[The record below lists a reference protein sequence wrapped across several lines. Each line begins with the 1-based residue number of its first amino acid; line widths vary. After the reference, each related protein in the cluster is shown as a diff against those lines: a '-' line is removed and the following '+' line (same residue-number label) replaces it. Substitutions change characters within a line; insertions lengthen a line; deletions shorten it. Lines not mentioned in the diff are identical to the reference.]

1 VGVRSRPKAYEC
13 ARQQKEK
20 RQCSIYESDILD
32 YKANMKIQSKFN
44 KDSLKDA
51 FMSFGLNSA
60 ISKSE
65 KFYTSST
72 DAQWS
77 PLASKIFGFPWVSSV
92 EIKPQEIIIQREDWV
107 DWSMLAEP
115 LNDMI
120 EHHFSFYEESD
131 IIEENQEPRVEV
143 EKEKIVLSEEAKPI
157 AEFIDAHINPQL
169 ADHGGRVQLVDY
181 QNSTL
186 YLEMQGGCQ
195 GCGMAAKTMRD
206 GIEVAIKKEFPEIKN
221 INDVTLHS
229 EGVNPYYN

>member
-1 VGVRSRPKAYEC
+1 MRKIESR
-13 ARQQKEK
+13 
-20 RQCSIYESDILD
+20 
-32 YKANMKIQSKFN
+32 FN
-44 KDSLKDA
+44 DTSLKET
-51 FMSFGLNSA
+51 FLTFSLSGP

-72 DAQWS
+72 EAQWS

-92 EIKPQEIIIQREDWV
+92 EIKPQEVIIQRADWV

-120 EHHFSFYEESD
+120 EHHFSFYEDSD
-131 IIEENQEPRVEV
+131 IIEENQEPRIEPT
-143 EKEKIVLSEEAKPI
+143 KEKIILSEEARPI
-157 AEFIDAHINPQL
+157 ADFIENNINPQL
-169 ADHGGRVQLVDY
+169 AEHGGRIALVDY
-181 QNSTL
+181 QNGNV

-195 GCGMAAKTMRD
+195 GCGMAAKTMKE
-206 GIEVAIKKEFPEIKN
+206 GIEVALKNEFPEIKN